1 MTDPNA
7 PRPHFKHTFLTGLL
21 TVVPLALTLIV
32 SVWLFNQLTDLIP
45 ALLRQIPSVAVEGL
59 LENPAFVLA
68 VRVIGLGMIVVGIYF
83 VGLITKG
90 VLVRELLTALENLVE
105 RVPMVGTLY
114 STIKQM
120 GNAMFHGS
128 GAGMFQK
135 VVLIEY
141 PRTKCY
147 VIGFLTADGAAEL
160 NARTGE
166 DLISVFVPTTPNPT
180 SGFLLM
186 LPRTDVIVLEM
197 TVMDG
202 MRLVISGG
210 AVRPPG
216 GKAATLGPSV

>member
-1 MTDPNA
+1 MSEMNPS
-7 PRPHFKHTFLTGLL
+7 RLHFKNTFLTGLL

-45 ALLRQIPSVAVEGL
+45 LLLRQIPSDAVEGL
-59 LENPAFVLA
+59 LENPAFVFA
-68 VRVIGLGMIVVGIYF
+68 VRVIGLGLIVLGIYF

-90 VLVRELLTALENLVE
+90 VVVRELLAALERLVE

-120 GNAMFHGS
+120 GYAIFRG
-128 GAGMFQK
+128 GGTGVFQE

-141 PRTKCY
+141 PRTGCY
-147 VIGFLTADGAAEL
+147 VIGFLTADAAGEL
-160 NARTGE
+160 NARTGL
-166 DLISVFVPTTPNPT
+166 DLVSVFVPTTPNPT

-186 LPRTDVIVLEM
+186 LPRADVTVLDM
-197 TVMDG
+197 TVVDG

-210 AVRPPG
+210 AVRPPAWKG
-216 GKAATLGPSV
+216 APKPTA